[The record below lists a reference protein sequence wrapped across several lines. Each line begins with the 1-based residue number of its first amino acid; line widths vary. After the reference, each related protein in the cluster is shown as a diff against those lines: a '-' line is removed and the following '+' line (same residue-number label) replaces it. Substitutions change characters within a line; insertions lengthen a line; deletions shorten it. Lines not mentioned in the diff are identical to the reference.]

1 MAKVLTLILGGGAGT
16 RLYPL
21 TKYRAKPAVPLMG
34 KYRLIDVAISNCI
47 NSHLKRI
54 YVLTQYLS
62 ASLNRHVS
70 QSYAFDQFSHGFVDI
85 LAAEQ
90 RAEDSS
96 WFQGTADAVR
106 KHWLTID
113 NFECDLILILPGD
126 ALYRMDYAPMIEQHL
141 ASEAS
146 VTVAVNT
153 VKQRQAHHFGLLAID
168 DEARIKEFREKPK
181 TREDQAGLEAPPEV
195 LERFGINQPSEDTF
209 LASMGVYLFNREVLH
224 RWMIETDYI
233 DFGKQI
239 IPESIKNDKV
249 GAHIFNGYWEDI
261 GTIDAYYQAHM
272 DYLCENPPFEFA
284 HRSHPIYTR
293 PRFLPSTRFNGSL
306 IDQSVVADGC
316 NIGKATVR
324 KSVVG
329 LRMQIGNHT
338 TVEDS
343 VLLGADFYNPA
354 PTAPW
359 ETESSKMPIGLGKYC
374 HIRRAIIDKNVRM
387 GDDVKILNEK
397 NIENADGDFYHIR
410 EGIVII
416 PKNAVIP
423 SGTVI

>member
-1 MAKVLTLILGGGAGT
+1 MPHVLTLILGGGAGS

-47 NSHLKRI
+47 NSNLKYI

-70 QSYAFDQFSHGFVDI
+70 QSYAFDQFRSGFVDI

-90 RAEDSS
+90 RAEDTS

-106 KHWLTID
+106 KHWMTLD
-113 NFECDLILILPGD
+113 NYECDMILILPGD
-126 ALYRMDYAPMIEQHL
+126 ALYRMDYQKMIEDHVN
-141 ASEAS
+141 SEADI
-146 VTVAVNT
+146 TVAVNT
-153 VKQRQAHHFGLLAID
+153 VEQRRAHHFGLLAT
-168 DEARIKEFREKPK
+168 DEKGRIKEFREKPK
-181 TREDQAGLEAPPEV
+181 TREEQAGVEAPPKM
-195 LERFGINQPSEDTF
+195 LERFGLQHSKEDIF
-209 LASMGVYLFNREVLH
+209 LASMGVYLFNRDVLH
-224 RWMIETDYI
+224 QWMMETEHI

-239 IPESIKNDKV
+239 IPEAIDQNKV
-249 GAHIFNGYWEDI
+249 SAHIFDGYWEDI

-272 DYLCENPPFEFA
+272 EHLGENPPFVFSDPVA
-284 HRSHPIYTR
+284 PIYTR
-293 PRFLPSTRFNGSL
+293 PRFLPSTRFQGAFV
-306 IDQSVVADGC
+306 DRSVLADGC
-316 NIGKATVR
+316 NVGRATVR
-324 KSVVG
+324 NSVVG
-329 LRMQIGNHT
+329 LRMKIGEHT

-343 VLLGADFYNPA
+343 VLLGADFYSPA
-354 PTAPW
+354 PLAPW
-359 ETESSKMPIGLGKYC
+359 EESKDIPLGIGKYC
-374 HIRRAIIDKNVRM
+374 HIRKAIIDKNVRI

-397 NIENADGDFYHIR
+397 NVQNEDGDSYYIR

-416 PKNAVIP
+416 PKNSVIP